1 MKKTFFSV
9 MVLLIS
15 ISCSNTDEGLQE
27 KQPEVYYD
35 VNLELADFDF
45 DVSVETRAASTKT
58 IYGINVYYDK
68 EKDGVQDDFYAYGL
82 FDTTSSMN
90 ITLIGGYKYKFVCSV
105 VRDADDWLYY
115 GPYSGNNFS
124 GYAKPFQLSSSN
136 STAVQNKFLIGS
148 SASGYLS
155 GLGSG
160 YAVIQ
165 SSNSNGY
172 ADSGRY
178 PSLERYY
185 GEYADYEPVP
195 NDKVIIPVKKTFF
208 GNKLIVNGVSGG
220 TVSVSCKIGSDN
232 VWTKGSITSNFEGTG
247 SIYSY
252 NDVYNCWKN
261 EPNLTGTV
269 SFTYDSNRGDWWDI
283 SKSKQITFKRNVMT
297 TITINLTPDFSGAS
311 IGVTEESMGDDN
323 EITLEGSNGELIEV
337 TVDPNQE

>member
-1 MKKTFFSV
+1 MKKAIMSV
-9 MVLLIS
+9 LALLVC

-27 KQPEVYYD
+27 EQPEACYD
-35 VNLELADFDF
+35 VDLELTDFDF

-90 ITLIGGYKYKFVCSV
+90 ITLIGGYKYRFVCSV

-115 GPYSGNNFS
+115 GPYGSNNFS

-160 YAVIQ
+160 NAVIQ

-220 TVSVSCKIGSDN
+220 TVSVTCKIGSDN

-252 NDVYNCWKN
+252 NEVYNCWKN

-283 SKSKQITFKRNVMT
+283 SKSK
-297 TITINLTPDFSGAS
+297 
-311 IGVTEESMGDDN
+311 
-323 EITLEGSNGELIEV
+323 
-337 TVDPNQE
+337 

>member
-1 MKKTFFSV
+1 MKKS
-9 MVLLIS
+9 LLTIFALLVC
-15 ISCSNTDEGLQE
+15 ISCTNTDEGLQE
-27 KQPEVYYD
+27 KQQEVRYD
-35 VNLELADFDF
+35 VKLELSDF
-45 DVSVETRAASTKT
+45 DVSVETRGASTKT

-68 EKDGVQDDFYAYGL
+68 EKDGVQNDFYAYGL
-82 FDTTSSMN
+82 FDTTNSMN
-90 ITLIGGYKYKFVCSV
+90 ITLIGGYMYTFICSV
-105 VRDADDWLYY
+105 VRDADNWLYY
-115 GPYSGNNFS
+115 GPYGNKNYS
-124 GYAKPFQLSSSN
+124 GYAKPFQLSNSE
-136 STAVQNKFLIGS
+136 STAVRNMFLTGT

-172 ADSGRY
+172 ADSGKY

-185 GEYADYEPVP
+185 GEYADYEPVA

-208 GNKLIVNGVSGG
+208 GNKLIVNGVSDGS
-220 TVSVSCKIGSDN
+220 VSVTCTIGSDN
-232 VWTKGSITSNFEGTG
+232 VWSKSGITSNFEGTG

-311 IGVTEESMGDDN
+311 IGVTEEAMGDDN
-323 EITLEGSNGELIEV
+323 EITLEGNNGELIDV
-337 TVDPNQE
+337 TVNPNQE